1 MVLTA
6 WRQFTF
12 FDALPIRDPSV
23 ADEDGPLYSDP
34 NVSAICAGSGSLYLA
49 TNKGVVKIVSRSL
62 KLQVSFVAH
71 DNGGAITYMTQLDG
85 TPYLVTVAENENA
98 EPQVRLWSLDKPD
111 KKATGPKCNA
121 SITIHLKKIW
131 EITAF
136 AVSDDLSAIAL
147 GLANGNVI
155 LIRGD
160 LQNDKGLKQKVI
172 FESSDPVTGL
182 AFCEASKMSLLYIA
196 TTTRILTVFTSGKNQ
211 GHSARVLE
219 DKGCGSGCMV
229 LKKST
234 GEILVARDDGIYFY
248 TPHGRGPCY
257 MYEGPKDS
265 IFVYKSYVVIVSL
278 SAASSNASVQ
288 STLRRFVG
296 SVPSRDDPF
305 DTTKVTVL
313 DTENKFVAYSGQFV
327 DGVKAIFAEWSDL
340 YVLGGDGQLHRHQE
354 KDLQSKLD
362 TLYQRNL
369 YNLALT
375 LAVNAGAD
383 TKRVLVI
390 YKKYGDYLYD
400 KGEYDEAIVQYIK
413 AIDGGEASQVIRK
426 YLDSQRIYNLTSY
439 LEELHNRGLA
449 TADHTT
455 LLLNCYAKLKDTE
468 KLETFI
474 KSEGENLKFDLDTAI
489 QMCRQGAYFQ
499 QAAYLAEKHGQTD
512 LVVDIN
518 LQDLGD
524 FRSGLR
530 FIRSLS
536 VEDMYY
542 NLSRYGRVLLQH
554 LPVETTALFI
564 DYFTGRYAPRKPA
577 NMAEIE
583 PAAAA
588 VVGSEKLTSP
598 MLGFQNYKNLIPY
611 MGGSGSRP
619 SSVLSGQIGESAPSI
634 MTTITNN
641 VGKLS
646 SAVVDRV
653 LPGGNESVAS
663 APATTAPAVLSS
675 DNVVRD
681 YKIPKPRTAFATFVD
696 RPEELIVFL
705 EACIAHHRVVGG
717 QASDEADLYTTLFE
731 MYLQRAE
738 ASATEDEKHKWEEK
752 AKVLIT
758 GFKAPIDQSNVL
770 LLSHLYSFRDGRIL
784 VRERE
789 NLYIDIFRS
798 SVAVNDTIGAIQTLH
813 KYGDEEP
820 ELYPLALSYF
830 TSSPEVMAVAS
841 DELAQVLKKI
851 EQEGLMAPLQVIQA
865 LSVNAVATVGIVRGY
880 LSEIIER
887 EKREIEANRRLTDSY
902 RQETR
907 AKLEEIRELETEPR
921 VFQSTRCAS
930 CGAPLD
936 LPTVHFMC
944 KHSYHR
950 RCLNDVNEDTECPQC
965 APNNATIRAIRRAQD
980 DMADRHD
987 LFKAAL
993 EEGDDKFKVVSDFF
1007 GRGVMEQV
1015 EFLVEE

>member
-23 ADEDGPLYSDP
+23 ADDDGPLYSDP
-34 NVSAICAGSGSLYLA
+34 NVSAVCAGSGSLYLA

-71 DNGGAITYMTQLDG
+71 DNGAAITYMTQLDG
-85 TPYLVTVAENENA
+85 TPNLITVAEIENA

-111 KKATGPKCNA
+111 KKTTGPKCNA
-121 SITIHLKKIW
+121 SITIHMKKIW
-131 EITAF
+131 EITSF
-136 AVSDDLSAIAL
+136 AVSGDLSSIAL

-160 LQNDKGLKQKVI
+160 LLNDKGLKQKVI

-182 AFCEASKMSLLYIA
+182 AFYEASKTSFLYIA

-211 GHSARVLE
+211 GQPARVLE
-219 DKGCGSGCMV
+219 EKGCGSGCMA

-234 GEILVARDDGIYFY
+234 GEILVARDDAIYFY
-248 TPHGRGPCY
+248 TPYGRGPCY
-257 MYEGPKDS
+257 MYDGPKDS
-265 IFVYKSYVVIVSL
+265 IFVYKSYLVSVSL
-278 SAASSNASVQ
+278 SAASSDASVQ

-305 DTTKVTVL
+305 DTTKFTIL
-313 DTENKFVAYSGQFV
+313 DTENKFVAYTGQFV
-327 DGVKAIFAEWSDL
+327 DGVKAIFAEWGDL
-340 YVLGGDGQLHRHQE
+340 YVLGGDGQLYRHQE
-354 KDLQSKLD
+354 RDLQSKLD
-362 TLYQRNL
+362 ILYQRNL
-369 YNLALT
+369 YSLALT

-383 TKRVLVI
+383 EKRVLVI
-390 YKKYGDYLYD
+390 YKKFGDYLYD
-400 KGEYDEAIVQYIK
+400 KGEYDEAMVQYIK

-439 LEELHNRGLA
+439 LEELHNRGIA

-489 QMCRQGAYFQ
+489 QMCRQGGYFQ
-499 QAAYLAEKHGQTD
+499 QAAYLAEKHGQND
-512 LVVDIN
+512 LVVDIT

-524 FRSGLR
+524 YRSGLR
-530 FIRSLS
+530 FIRSLPP
-536 VEDMYY
+536 EDMYY
-542 NLSRYGRVLLQH
+542 NLSRYGRVLLQYV
-554 LPVETTALFI
+554 PSETTSLFI
-564 DYFTGRYAPRKPA
+564 DYFTGRYTVRKIA
-577 NMAEIE
+577 NVGEFDPTAT
-583 PAAAA
+583 A
-588 VVGSEKLTSP
+588 VLGNEEQRPTSP

-611 MGGSGSRP
+611 MAGSRP
-619 SSVLSGQIGESAPSI
+619 ASVLSGAVGEPAPSI
-634 MTTITNN
+634 MSTITSN

-646 SAVVDRV
+646 SAMVGGV
-653 LPGGNESVAS
+653 LPSGSESVAN
-663 APATTAPAVLSS
+663 APVTIDPRVFASDIAVP
-675 DNVVRD
+675 D

-717 QASDEADLYTTLFE
+717 QASDEADMCTTLFE

-738 ASATEDEKHKWEEK
+738 ASTTEDEKHKWEEK
-752 AKVLIT
+752 SKVLIT
-758 GFKAPIDQSNVL
+758 GFNAPIDQSNVL

-798 SVAVNDTIGAIQTLH
+798 SVAVNDTLGAIQTLH

-841 DELAQVLKKI
+841 DELVQVLKKI

-887 EKREIEANRRLTDSY
+887 EKKEIETNRRLTESY
-902 RQETR
+902 RQETK
-907 AKLEEIRELETEPR
+907 AKLDEIRELETEPR

-1015 EFLVEE
+1015 EFLVE

>member
-1 MVLTA
+1 MALAA

-12 FDALPIRDPSV
+12 FDALPIRDPAV
-23 ADEDGPLYSDP
+23 ADDDGPLYSDP
-34 NVSAICAGSGSLYLA
+34 NVSAVCAGSGSLYLA

-71 DNGGAITYMTQLDG
+71 DSGGAITYMEQLDG
-85 TPYLVTVAENENA
+85 TPNLITVAETENS

-121 SITIHLKKIW
+121 SITINMKKIW

-155 LIRGD
+155 LVRGD
-160 LQNDKGLKQKVI
+160 LLNDKGLKQKVI

-182 AFCEASKMSLLYIA
+182 AFYEASKTSLLYIA
-196 TTTRILTVFTSGKNQ
+196 TTTRILTIFTSGKSQ
-211 GHSARVLE
+211 GLPARVLE
-219 DKGCGSGCMV
+219 DKGCGSGCMA
-229 LKKST
+229 LKKPT
-234 GEILVARDDGIYFY
+234 GEILVARDDAIYFY
-248 TPHGRGPCY
+248 TPYGRGPCY
-257 MYEGPKDS
+257 MYDGPKDS
-265 IFVYKSYVVIVSL
+265 IFVYKSYCAVVSL
-278 SAASSNASVQ
+278 SAASSDASVQ
-288 STLRRFVG
+288 SSLRRFVG

-305 DTTKVTVL
+305 GTTKFTIL
-313 DTENKFVAYSGQFV
+313 DTENKFVAYTGHFV
-327 DGVKAIFAEWSDL
+327 DGVKAIFAEWGDL
-340 YVLGGDGQLHRHQE
+340 YVLGGDGQLYRHQE
-354 KDLQSKLD
+354 RDLQSKLD
-362 TLYQRNL
+362 ILYQRNL
-369 YNLALT
+369 YSLALT

-383 TKRVLVI
+383 DKRVLVI

-400 KGEYDEAIVQYIK
+400 KGEYDEAMGQYIK

-439 LEELHNRGLA
+439 LEELHNRGIA

-489 QMCRQGAYFQ
+489 QMCRQGGYFQ
-499 QAAYLAEKHGQTD
+499 QAAYLAEKHGQND
-512 LVVDIN
+512 LVVDIT

-524 FRSGLR
+524 YRSGLR
-530 FIRSLS
+530 FIRSLPA
-536 VEDMYY
+536 EDMYY
-542 NLSRYGRVLLQH
+542 NLTRYGRVLLQH
-554 LPVETTALFI
+554 VPKETTSLFI
-564 DYFTGRYAPRKPA
+564 DYFTGRYSPRKIV
-577 NMAEIE
+577 NVAEFD
-583 PAAAA
+583 PSAAAA
-588 VVGSEKLTSP
+588 LGNEQQGPTSP
-598 MLGFQNYKNLIPY
+598 MLGFPNYKNLIPY
-611 MGGSGSRP
+611 TTGSRP
-619 SSVLSGQIGESAPSI
+619 ASVISGPIVEPAPTI
-634 MTTITNN
+634 MSTITNN

-646 SAVVDRV
+646 SAVVGGV
-653 LPGGNESVAS
+653 LPSSRASVVN
-663 APATTAPAVLSS
+663 APGTADAAVIVS
-675 DNVVRD
+675 DAVIPD
-681 YKIPKPRTAFATFVD
+681 YKVPKPRTVFATFVD
-696 RPEELIVFL
+696 QPEELIVFL

-717 QASDEADLYTTLFE
+717 QASDEADMYTTLFE

-738 ASATEDEKHKWEEK
+738 ASATEDEKNKWEEK
-752 AKVLIT
+752 SKELIT
-758 GFKAPIDQSNVL
+758 GFNAPIDQSNVL

-798 SVAVNDTIGAIQTLH
+798 SVAVSDTLGAIQTLH

-841 DELAQVLKKI
+841 DELSQVLNKI

-865 LSVNAVATVGIVRGY
+865 LSVNAVATVGIVKGY

-887 EKREIEANRRLTDSY
+887 EKKEIETNRRLTESY

-907 AKLEEIRELETEPR
+907 AKLDEIRELETEPR

-950 RCLNDVNEDTECPQC
+950 RCLNEVNEDTECPQC

-987 LFKAAL
+987 LFKTAL

-1015 EFLVEE
+1015 DYLVE